1 MRGRSTEGEQPPAA
15 HSASAPHPHA
25 HISTETFTE
34 AVDPAYWPKSMWL
47 RIIIAF
53 SYFVLVPAGLLPMSE
68 AWWLVSGGVL
78 LGYSIGIYAIY
89 LRFGLSWLH
98 DQLSA
103 YLDCLVVTL
112 AIIALA
118 DPETPIWMGYFLVLP
133 ALANFHTMRYVMA
146 FTAWSI
152 ANFLFG
158 FAVLDWTG
166 RADVNWAYAAVI
178 AIMAVFCGLN
188 ADIIATSNRKLR
200 MLVRESSL
208 TDPLTGLANR
218 RRFRQVLDSHRMPEA
233 RPLAVLMYDLDNFK
247 QINEVEGHVHAD
259 GVLVQVAQELADSF
273 RDADTVARYGGD
285 EMIVLAHVDSLDD
298 AIAMGER
305 SLARVRERVGVTLSA
320 GLSVY
325 PLISRTLD
333 AAVKEADTALG
344 TAKHGGKARRSVAG
358 PGPAA
363 A

>member
-1 MRGRSTEGEQPPAA
+1 ML
-15 HSASAPHPHA
+15 
-25 HISTETFTE
+25 FT
-34 AVDPAYWPKSMWL
+34 L
-47 RIIIAF
+47 
-53 SYFVLVPAGLLPMSE
+53 
-68 AWWLVSGGVL
+68 
-78 LGYSIGIYAIY
+78 
-89 LRFGLSWLH
+89 
-98 DQLSA
+98 
-103 YLDCLVVTL
+103 
-112 AIIALA
+112 
-118 DPETPIWMGYFLVLP
+118 
-133 ALANFHTMRYVMA
+133 
-146 FTAWSI
+146 WSI
-152 ANFLFG
+152 ANFVFG
-158 FAVLDWTG
+158 FWVLDWTG
-166 RADVNWAYAAVI
+166 RADVSWAFAAVVG
-178 AIMAVFCGLN
+178 IMAIFCGLN

-218 RRFRQVLDSHRMPEA
+218 RRFRQVLDSHRVPEA

-247 QINEVEGHVHAD
+247 QLNEVEGHVHAD

-285 EMIVLAHVDSLDD
+285 EMIVLAHVDSLAD
-298 AIAMGER
+298 AIALGER

-344 TAKHGGKARRSVAG
+344 TAKHGGKARLSVAA